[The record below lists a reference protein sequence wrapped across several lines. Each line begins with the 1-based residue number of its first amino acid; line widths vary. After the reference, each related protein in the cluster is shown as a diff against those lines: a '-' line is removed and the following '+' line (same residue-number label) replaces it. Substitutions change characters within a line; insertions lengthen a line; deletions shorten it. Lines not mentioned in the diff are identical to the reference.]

1 MSKKLYVGNLPFSV
15 DLEALKKLFSEFGD
29 IEDAVILSDKFTGKS
44 RGFGFVTFADD
55 AAGDKAISDMNEKDV
70 EGRKL
75 TVNEAKPMRD
85 DSTTATPE
93 EKPKKEE
100 KVEEE
105 PKEEAEEEKA
115 EETPKEE
122 PEKKPK
128 KEKKAEEE
136 KVEEKEE

>member
-15 DLEALKKLFSEFGD
+15 DLDALKKLFSEFGD
-29 IEDAVILSDKFTGKS
+29 IEDAVILSDKYTGRS

-55 AAGDKAISDMNEKDV
+55 AVGEKAISEMNEKDI

-85 DSTTATPE
+85 DATTAEPE
-93 EKPKKEE
+93 KAAKKEKPEKEKPKEEDKAEEKEE

-105 PKEEAEEEKA
+105 S
-115 EETPKEE
+115 KEE
-122 PEKKPK
+122 P
-128 KEKKAEEE
+128 KEKE
-136 KVEEKEE
+136 K